1 MFRAILYQQW
11 KWTRLI
17 VGLGTVAAFAIPVF
31 SLSSASAAMDH
42 KMAARLLGNVQS
54 WGVLYPALAGTLG
67 VLVAIA
73 LWAPDHRG
81 RHVYS
86 LVLPIPRWRYVFL
99 RYLAGLT
106 LLAAPVAAL
115 TAGAI
120 FASATASLPVGL
132 HSYPIGLA
140 IRFALAVLVAFTL
153 FFAVSSGTARTAATI
168 LGGIAALVVLQVLIS
183 AAGSQLNILMP
194 IANALLTS
202 PGPFAI
208 FTGRWMLIDV

>member
-1 MFRAILYQQW
+1 MFKAILYQQW

-17 VGLGTVAAFAIPVF
+17 LALGTVVAFTIPIF
-31 SLSSASAAMDH
+31 SLSGSGADLDH
-42 KMAARLLGNVQS
+42 KMAARFLGHIQS
-54 WGVLYPALAGTLG
+54 WGIFYPTLAGTLG
-67 VLVAIA
+67 VLVAIG

-86 LVLPIPRWRYVFL
+86 LALPVPRWRYVLL

-115 TAGAI
+115 VVGAMI
-120 FASATASLPVGL
+120 ASATASLPVGL
-132 HSYPIGLA
+132 HAYPFGLTF
-140 IRFALAVLVAFTL
+140 RFALAVLVAFTL

-168 LGGIAALVVLQVLIS
+168 LVTIAALVVFQVLLS
-183 AAGSQLNILMP
+183 AAGSSVNILMP
-194 IANALLTS
+194 IANVLLTA

>member
-1 MFRAILYQQW
+1 MFRAILFQQW

-17 VGLGTVAAFAIPVF
+17 VCLGTVAAFTIPIF
-31 SLSSASAAMDH
+31 SLSSSSAGMDH
-42 KMAARLLGNVQS
+42 KMAASFLGHVQG
-54 WGVLYPALAGTLG
+54 WGVFYPVLAGGLG

-73 LWAPDHRG
+73 LWTPDHRG

-86 LVLPIPRWRYVFL
+86 LALPIPRWRYVTL

-106 LLAAPVAAL
+106 LLAGPIAAL
-115 TAGAI
+115 ALGAAI
-120 FASATASLPVGL
+120 ASATASLPVGL
-132 HSYPIGLA
+132 HPYPVGLT

-168 LGGIAALVVLQVLIS
+168 LGTIAGLVVVQVLLS

-194 IANALLTS
+194 LANALLTA

>member
-17 VGLGTVAAFAIPVF
+17 VAFATVAAFAIPLF
-31 SLSSASAAMDH
+31 SVRSASAGMDH
-42 KMAARLLGNVQS
+42 KMAAQFLADVQT
-54 WGVLYPALAGTLG
+54 WGILYPCLAGALG

-86 LVLPIPRWRYVFL
+86 LALPLPRWRFVTL

-106 LLAAPVAAL
+106 LLGPPVIALTVGALVAA
-115 TAGAI
+115 
-120 FASATASLPVGL
+120 ATASLPTGL
-132 HSYPIGLA
+132 HTYPIALA
-140 IRFALAVLVAFTL
+140 IRFALALVVGFTL
-153 FFAVSSGTARTAATI
+153 FFAVSSGTARTAGAI
-168 LGGIAALVVLQVLIS
+168 LSSVAALVVLQVLIS
-183 AAGSQLNILMP
+183 ATGSETNILMP
-194 IANALLTS
+194 IVNFLLAAG
-202 PGPFAI
+202 GPFAV